1 LVTPTIQL
9 CFLGT
14 ETGTSQVCDKDN
26 SSFGVPEILEIAG
39 VSYGTT
45 TSHSTFKTL
54 AGTWFLCVV
63 CIHVHQF
70 TSLSAFEESL
80 GLSLFSGFI
89 IKL

>member
-1 LVTPTIQL
+1 
-9 CFLGT
+9 
-14 ETGTSQVCDKDN
+14 VCDKDN

-39 VSYGTT
+39 VSYGKG
-45 TSHSTFKTL
+45 HSTFKTF

-70 TSLSAFEESL
+70 TSLYAFEESL
-80 GLSLFSGFI
+80 GLSLFSGFV